1 MKTKKII
8 NVIPGTNYNI
18 HPKVMRSCRFEDGVF
33 IYNDGEGDDYFSC
46 DLPLCNNGD
55 QIWIGDV
62 CEVTFD
68 DITVD
73 IVGMELQLD
82 VHSYWIII
90 FKYDDGQMHKVPGL
104 FHSKYIFE
112 YATTKASETLSLSHV
127 LKAIIAIQIQG
138 KIPCDCPTL
147 NESNGANAT
156 SIFSLSDI
164 TDIMNLVFDSPIAS
178 NSLSKAF
185 GCFS

>member
-1 MKTKKII
+1 MT
-8 NVIPGTNYNI
+8 NRVIFNHN
-18 HPKVMRSCRFEDGVF
+18 ELL
-33 IYNDGEGDDYFSC
+33 DYGK
-46 DLPLCNNGD
+46 L
-55 QIWIGDV
+55 
-62 CEVTFD
+62 
-68 DITVD
+68 
-73 IVGMELQLD
+73 M
-82 VHSYWIII
+82 
-90 FKYDDGQMHKVPGL
+90 PGL
-104 FHSKYIFE
+104 FHSKYISE